1 MAHSN
6 VIIEFTAPF
15 SNTFT
20 IVYIVPKDASL
31 VNDKTKK
38 YWTGYNAQ
46 TRKIKHSTMTQ
57 SHNLINTKDLII
69 SYRVEQFI

>member
-1 MAHSN
+1 MTHSN

-20 IVYIVPKDASL
+20 VVHIVPKDASL

-38 YWTGYNAQ
+38 YSAGLGAL
-46 TRKIKHSTMTQ
+46 TRKIKISPMTQ
-57 SHNLINTKDLII
+57 SHNLINVKDLQSGKI
-69 SYRVEQFI
+69 YMKY